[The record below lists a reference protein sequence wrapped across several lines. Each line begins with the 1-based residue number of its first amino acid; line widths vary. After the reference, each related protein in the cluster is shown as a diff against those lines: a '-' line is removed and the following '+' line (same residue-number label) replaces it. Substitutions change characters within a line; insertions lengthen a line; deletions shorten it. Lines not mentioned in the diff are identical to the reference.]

1 MFLKLLESLEN
12 AWLNE
17 KFAPE
22 ILPHQSD
29 ILDLMLGQIVHMEEN
44 ITQLN
49 RHDLRLIA
57 HKMELAR
64 IRFVISSYLRCRL
77 DKIERFAVDILA
89 KEDQRSPEQKRLS
102 PQEHTFAET
111 FAANITAHFEKI
123 ALRHMPLN
131 LQETT
136 ANQTV
141 RPNIQEHVFL
151 RANVAGKMD
160 DCLFIGC

>member
-1 MFLKLLESLEN
+1 
-12 AWLNE
+12 
-17 KFAPE
+17 
-22 ILPHQSD
+22 
-29 ILDLMLGQIVHMEEN
+29 MLGQIVHMEEN

-77 DKIERFAVDILA
+77 DKIERYAVDILA
-89 KEDQRSPEQKRLS
+89 KEEQRAADQRRLS
-102 PQEHTFAET
+102 PQEQTFAET
-111 FAANITAHFEKI
+111 FVSNINAHFEKI

-151 RANVAGKMD
+151 KANVAGERYW
-160 DCLFIGC
+160 

>member
-1 MFLKLLESLEN
+1 
-12 AWLNE
+12 
-17 KFAPE
+17 
-22 ILPHQSD
+22 
-29 ILDLMLGQIVHMEEN
+29 MEEN

-77 DKIERFAVDILA
+77 DKIERYAVDILA
-89 KEDQRSPEQKRLS
+89 KEEQRAADQRRLS
-102 PQEHTFAET
+102 PQEQTFAET
-111 FAANITAHFEKI
+111 FVSNINAHFEKI

-151 RANVAGKMD
+151 KANVAGERYW
-160 DCLFIGC
+160 